1 MDWSEKSIIIVVQSG
16 SWNRDFFLTCG
27 LFLSRTHTHTVPSH
41 IFFYSFC
48 LYAVRSHISVD
59 FEMFN
64 SKDQHRFLFGGNDFS
79 VTTFYLTCFVVL
91 VSINL

>member
-41 IFFYSFC
+41 IFFIHFVCTQYG
-48 LYAVRSHISVD
+48 R
-59 FEMFN
+59 
-64 SKDQHRFLFGGNDFS
+64 
-79 VTTFYLTCFVVL
+79 TFQLTLKCSTAKTSIDSCSEGMIL
-91 VSINL
+91 V